1 MMKRLTAEAVRKLKA
16 THKTKA
22 REISDGGAKGLRL
35 VIQPSGSK
43 SWVMRFRR
51 PGGGQAKLTL
61 GAVNNAAPLSD
72 TPILGQPLV
81 LAEARALAAEV
92 NRQRA
97 LGVDVAASYVAR
109 RKNLRLSRDAAPETF
124 AAAAKRFVAEHARRH
139 NRSWRATARAL
150 GFDAEVDPVVGG
162 LADRWRDKKLSEVDP
177 GDVYG
182 AISEAVRTGIP
193 GSSTRKSG
201 SVESRGR
208 EIAKA
213 LGRMFRW
220 CASHR
225 MVAANPARDV
235 YRPAP
240 PPSRH
245 RVLTD
250 AEIAK
255 LWRATANGSA
265 FSSGIRLLLLTGAR
279 RSEVAGMR
287 WSELSEDFTTWNL
300 PPTRTKNKKPHAVHL
315 PTAAREIVAAVPR
328 IVDQDLLFST
338 TRATP
343 MSGWSMYKKKLD
355 ALVGFADWRLH
366 DLRRTA
372 ASGMQRLGVRL
383 EVIERALNHVSGSF
397 SGVAGIYQRDPMT
410 DETKMALEKWA
421 AHVLAVATGSPARVV
436 ALRGRRK

>member
-1 MMKRLTAEAVRKLKA
+1 MKRLTAEAVRKLKPH
-16 THKTKA
+16 HKTKA
-22 REISDGGAKGLRL
+22 REIADSGAKGLRL
-35 VIQPSGSK
+35 VIHPSGSK
-43 SWVMRFRR
+43 SWIMRFRR
-51 PGGGQAKLTL
+51 PGSSQAKLTL
-61 GAVNNAAPLSD
+61 GKVNTARPLAD
-72 TPILGQPLV
+72 QPVLGQPLT
-81 LAEARALAAEV
+81 LEEARALAAEV

-97 LGVDVAASYVAR
+97 LGVDVASRHVAKQR
-109 RKNLRLSRDAAPETF
+109 RARLPALDQPETF
-124 AAAAKRFVAEHARRH
+124 AAAAKKFVAEHAKRH

-150 GFDAEVDPVVGG
+150 GLDAEVDPVVGG
-162 LADRWRDKKLSEVDP
+162 LADRWRDKKLAEVDS

-208 EIAKA
+208 EMAKA

-235 YRPAP
+235 YRPP
-240 PPSRH
+240 PAPSRH

-265 FSSGIRLLLLTGAR
+265 FSSGARLLLLTGAR

-287 WSELSEDFTTWNL
+287 WSELSEDLGIWNL
-300 PPTRTKNKKPHAVHL
+300 PPSRTKNKKPHVVHL

-355 ALVGFADWRLH
+355 AAVGFTDWRLH

-397 SGVAGIYQRDPMT
+397 SGVAGIYQRDPMH
-410 DETKMALEKWA
+410 DETRMALEKWA
-421 AHVLAVATGSPARVV
+421 AHVLAVATGEPARVV
-436 ALRGRRK
+436 AIRGRRK

>member
-1 MMKRLTAEAVRKLKA
+1 MKRLTAEAVRKLKPHRA
-16 THKTKA
+16 KA
-22 REISDGGAKGLRL
+22 REVADSGAKGLRL
-35 VIQPSGSK
+35 VIHSSGTK
-43 SWVMRFRR
+43 SWIMRFRR
-51 PGGGQAKLTL
+51 PNASQGKLTL
-61 GAVNNAAPLSD
+61 GAVNAARPLAAQ
-72 TPILGQPLV
+72 PVLGQPLT
-81 LAEARALAAEV
+81 LEEARALASEV

-97 LGVDVAASYVAR
+97 MGVDVIAERVAAK
-109 RKNLRLSRDAAPETF
+109 RKSLSSDASPETF
-124 AAAAKRFVAEHARRH
+124 AAAAKKFVAEHARRH

-150 GFDAEVDPVVGG
+150 GLDAELDPVVGG
-162 LADRWRDKKLSEVDP
+162 LADRWRDKKLAEVDS

-182 AISEAVRTGIP
+182 AISESVRAGIP
-193 GSSTRKSG
+193 GTEARKSG

-208 EIAKA
+208 EMAKA

-220 CASHR
+220 CVAHR

-235 YRPAP
+235 YRPP
-240 PPSRH
+240 PAPSRH

-255 LWRATANGSA
+255 LWRATATDGAFASA
-265 FSSGIRLLLLTGAR
+265 TRLLLLTGAR

-287 WSELSEDFTTWNL
+287 WSELSEDLGVWNL
-300 PPTRTKNKKPHAVHL
+300 PPARTKNKLPHQVHL

-355 ALVGFADWRLH
+355 AAVGFTDWRLH

-397 SGVAGIYQRDPMT
+397 SGVAGIYQRDPMH
-410 DETKMALEKWA
+410 DETRMALEKWA
-421 AHVLAVATGSPARVV
+421 ARVLAVATGTPARVV
-436 ALRGRRK
+436 ALRGRKR